1 LSAAGLPSSSPPS
14 APVRGTFV
22 RNSLTSTFTIGL
34 DFLTLTSLVE
44 LVGVDYVLAT
54 WIATIVG
61 SLSNFSINRWWTFR
75 VSWQPRSMQF
85 LRFVLVQVAASGL
98 HTGGVWIF
106 TRFLGLPYPVSKL
119 LVAALVY
126 LGWNY
131 PMNRWVVFS
140 PRFAQPAL
148 GVHPPAA

>member
-1 LSAAGLPSSSPPS
+1 
-14 APVRGTFV
+14 
-22 RNSLTSTFTIGL
+22 
-34 DFLTLTSLVE
+34 
-44 LVGVDYVLAT
+44 
-54 WIATIVG
+54 
-61 SLSNFSINRWWTFR
+61 
-75 VSWQPRSMQF
+75 MQF